1 MMTKGVVVSAIIAVI
16 LSGCSV
22 MNKTGIQT
30 APADFII
37 EQDTTDVVFE
47 IGKLYNYDH
56 QVIFKRNQ
64 YSLAESEKARLLDW
78 LQATQPSMIG
88 VRGTGGAQRHRD
100 LGYKRASEIIGY
112 LQSRQAGVDAVLLD
126 YDATLLGGQG
136 LLTVIPAALA
146 EKIKAKAPILII
158 SSK

>member
-112 LQSRQAGVDAVLLD
+112 LQSRQARGKCQSCRRDNQKRNAPARTTIGQAADSPAVIGRT
-126 YDATLLGGQG
+126 A
-136 LLTVIPAALA
+136 
-146 EKIKAKAPILII
+146 
-158 SSK
+158 